1 MPQFSIAIPVYNRG
15 KYLRHALRSCFAQT
29 ITDFEIVVSDDCSSD
44 DLQSVINEFSD
55 PRIKYSR
62 SAVRLGA
69 AKNHQRA
76 VELSSGNYV
85 LNLHSDDF
93 LLPNCLEEAGKA
105 LDKQPSAAAV
115 YFANAYLRNMH
126 VEGASLMPGVLFA
139 SAASIQDNPW
149 LERFYGT
156 CPSACLFRRANFDGI
171 GGYNTAL
178 RFAYDWYLYRRFL
191 KNGGGVIFL
200 PKILSVYRQHEEQ
213 CVQTSVLS
221 AVCDMMDLWRLEEN
235 RRWPAP
241 EIAALVIA
249 ECRASWR
256 AGKGTAG
263 IIKVFNEVWIR
274 ALVLRVLSGV
284 PGAVLQKLRSRFWGD
299 PNGDQSYYIEPDNLS
314 DALESGNAF
323 VRINDAA

>member
-1 MPQFSIAIPVYNRG
+1 MPQFSIAIPIYNRG

-29 ITDFEIVVSDDCSSD
+29 VTDFEIIVSDDCSSD
-44 DLQSVINEFSD
+44 DLRSVVSEFSD
-55 PRIKYSR
+55 PRINYSR
-62 SAVRLGA
+62 SDVRLGA

-76 VELSSGNYV
+76 VELSSGKYV

-105 LDKQPSAAAV
+105 LELQPTAAAV
-115 YFANAYLRNMH
+115 YFSNAYLRNMH
-126 VEGASLMPGVLFA
+126 VEGASLMPELLFA
-139 SAASIQDNPW
+139 SAASVHDNPW

-156 CPSACLFRRANFDGI
+156 CPSACLFRRRNFDII

-178 RFAYDWYLYRRFL
+178 RFAYDWYLYRQFL
-191 KNGGGVIFL
+191 KKGGGVIFL
-200 PKILSVYRQHEEQ
+200 PKILCVYRQHEEQ

-221 AVCDMMDLWRLEEN
+221 AVCDMLDLWRLEEN
-235 RRWPAP
+235 KRWPAR
-241 EIAALVIA
+241 EMATLVIA
-249 ECRASWR
+249 ECQASWR

-263 IIKVFNEVWIR
+263 IIKVFNEVRIR
-274 ALVLRVLSGV
+274 GLVMRVLFGV
-284 PGAVLQKLRSRFWGD
+284 PGAVMEKISSRLWGR
-299 PNGDQSYYIEPDNLS
+299 PNEDLSRYVQPDNLR